1 MDGAS
6 MSPAGRLAQAAAPAR
21 IARADLLPPI
31 AACVSGFLFQFD
43 LSALA
48 AALPGI
54 VTAPPPG

>member
-1 MDGAS
+1 